1 MSVLRTAASALLAAS
16 QVAATGVLLPLYVYP
31 SAEYNDGAKNW
42 APAVNAAIA
51 TPNISWLM
59 VINPGDGPGAS
70 TLPGNND
77 VNYVSGLTQLNA
89 QTNVQTIGYVHTL
102 YGSADM
108 DELQANI
115 TTWVGWGSADNNGG
129 SSATAV
135 SGIFFDES
143 STDDFDYLSE
153 AITFARTAF
162 GAQQITTVCN
172 FGSAVLDVEFYN
184 ICDVVIVFESA
195 LNDPGVPVYESTET
209 IEANTPDAGYY
220 AQAAVIVHDFVGT
233 SAEGETAD
241 TTLLRTYVQEASG
254 IETGWVYFCSGG
266 YDSITTGPATVEALA
281 AAF

>member
-1 MSVLRTAASALLAAS
+1 MSLFRTAASALLAAS
-16 QVAATGVLLPLYVYP
+16 SVAATGVLLPLYVYP
-31 SAEYNDGAKNW
+31 SAEYDDGATNW
-42 APAVNAAIA
+42 KPVIDAAIA
-51 TPNISWLM
+51 TPSTPWL
-59 VINPGDGPGAS
+59 VVVNPSDGPGAMVK
-70 TLPGNND
+70 PGNDD

-89 QTNVQTIGYVHTL
+89 QANVQPIGYVHTL

-108 DELQANI
+108 GALQANI
-115 TTWVGWGSADNNGG
+115 TTWAGWGSTDNGG

-143 STDDFDYLSE
+143 STENFDYLNE

-172 FGSAVLDVEFYN
+172 FGSAVKDVEFYD

-195 LNDPGVPVYESTET
+195 LNDPNYPVYESTDT
-209 IEANTPDAGYY
+209 IVANTPDAGYY

-241 TTLLRTYVQEASG
+241 TALLRTYVREASG
-254 IETGWVYFCSGG
+254 IEAGWVYFCSGG